1 MSQLNIRISEEDRT
15 IISLIARNRGMSVA
29 QLVRSVLMKEIL
41 ADKVNILLNLVAEG
55 KLSRKKAFQLSGLT
69 YREFLNEWTKRN
81 IEEVIPEEAWNRG
94 LELALTLDST
104 SFLKKKR

>member
-1 MSQLNIRISEEDRT
+1 MSQLNIRINKEDRA
-15 IISLIARNRGMSVA
+15 IISLIAKNKGISVA
-29 QLVRSVLMKEIL
+29 ELVRSVLMKEIL

-69 YREFLNEWTKRN
+69 YHEFLNEWTKRN

-94 LELALTLDST
+94 LELALNLDST
-104 SFLKKKR
+104 SFLKKNR